1 MLCQLVCT
9 DRRYARMNC
18 FNIKELQGILKRKF
32 FADLVNT
39 HDYKALLPN
48 TMIALRY
55 KLNNTVNLDLDT
67 INYYNYGV
75 SFNNPNTFLSFNN
88 NIFGTGNSGRHV
100 LSSFNYNILSNTG
113 LNKSCSLIIIDF
125 LKTLTFNFNLV
136 FINLLLT
143 ISNVLTFNLFNLF
156 SNINFVSYFHN
167 LTNNFNFNF
176 LSVSN
181 PNIFLNSTIEEK
193 SDNFNVTN
201 KIDYLNNLENASFS
215 EISNSQRFT
224 RFSNPLINYDYKT
237 GNYIGD

>member
-1 MLCQLVCT
+1 
-9 DRRYARMNC
+9 
-18 FNIKELQGILKRKF
+18 
-32 FADLVNT
+32 
-39 HDYKALLPN
+39 
-48 TMIALRY
+48 MIALRY

-100 LSSFNYNILSNTG
+100 LSGFNYNILANTG
-113 LNKSCSLIIIDF
+113 LNKSYSLIIIDF

-176 LSVSN
+176 LSFSN